1 MCEQETMAFEKKYG
15 IKTSFIRGGTG
26 TILAKIDAEK
36 DNPQGDVWY
45 GGTLDPHSQAG
56 EMGLLEAYKSPN
68 LAQIPEQF
76 RDPAKIKGNYS
87 SAIYLGVLGFGI
99 NPERLKNLIYQPQNV
114 GKISLILLTVMR
126 SRRQIRKVQEQV
138 ILS

>member
-1 MCEQETMAFEKKYG
+1 MVSKPVLSVVVQAQF
-15 IKTSFIRGGTG
+15 
-26 TILAKIDAEK
+26 LAKIDAEK
-36 DNPQGDVWY
+36 ANPQGDVWIWR
-45 GGTLDPHSQAG
+45 LRLIRHSQAG

-99 NPERLKNLIYQPQNV
+99 NPERLKKLICRHQNV
-114 GKISLILLTVMR
+114 GKI
-126 SRRQIRKVQEQV
+126 
-138 ILS
+138 

>member
-1 MCEQETMAFEKKYG
+1 M
-15 IKTSFIRGGTG
+15 
-26 TILAKIDAEK
+26 
-36 DNPQGDVWY
+36 WY

-99 NPERLKNLIYQPQNV
+99 NPERLKNSIYRHQNV
-114 GKISLILLTVMR
+114 GKISPILRIVMR
-126 SRRQIRKVQEQV
+126 SKQPIHKVLEQV

>member
-1 MCEQETMAFEKKYG
+1 MAVRL
-15 IKTSFIRGGTG
+15 IR
-26 TILAKIDAEK
+26 ILKR
-36 DNPQGDVWY
+36 V
-45 GGTLDPHSQAG
+45 

-99 NPERLKNLIYQPQNV
+99 NPERLKKTQFADTKMLE
-114 GKISLILLTVMR
+114 R
-126 SRRQIRKVQEQV
+126 SSRSCVP
-138 ILS
+138 

>member
-1 MCEQETMAFEKKYG
+1 MHKIRCASKKPWLLRKKYG

-99 NPERLKNLIYQPQNV
+99 NPERFEKTQFCRHQNV
-114 GKISLILLTVMR
+114 GKI
-126 SRRQIRKVQEQV
+126 
-138 ILS
+138 